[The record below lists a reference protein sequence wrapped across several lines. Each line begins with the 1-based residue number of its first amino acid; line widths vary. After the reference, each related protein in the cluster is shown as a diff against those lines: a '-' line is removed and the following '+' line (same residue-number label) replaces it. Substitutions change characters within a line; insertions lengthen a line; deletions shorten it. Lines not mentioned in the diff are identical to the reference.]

1 MDDIWTNA
9 DVQTLMQMSAA
20 HQDETLRTT
29 AAEEHDI
36 FTSPFVRRSPNHV
49 MVYLTHTHTHITHAA
64 HKCRSARTEEG
75 RMTAANK
82 QRVNKVVMQN
92 G

>member
-49 MVYLTHTHTHITHAA
+49 MVYLTHTHTHYT
-64 HKCRSARTEEG
+64 CCSQVQVRQDGRRTDDSRNQAES
-75 RMTAANK
+75 
-82 QRVNKVVMQN
+82 
-92 G
+92 